1 MAYDETETNN
11 TITSLEGKLRVKQN
25 DMNDAQKIRNQ
36 LIIIKQQY
44 DVNND
49 PITTIDPGTGIAM
62 TQTRK
67 DEIYDACKPLADA
80 VT

>member
-1 MAYDETETNN
+1 MAYDENETNN

-25 DMNDAQKIRNQ
+25 DMNDAQGIRNQ
-36 LIIIKQQY
+36 LISIQQQY
-44 DVNND
+44 DESNN
-49 PITTIDPGTGIAM
+49 PITIIDKGTGVAM
-62 TQTRK
+62 TQARK

>member
-1 MAYDETETNN
+1 MVYDETETNN
-11 TITSLEGKLRVKQN
+11 TITALEGKIRAKHN
-25 DMNDAQKIRNQ
+25 DINDAQNIRNQ
-36 LIIIKQQY
+36 LLSIKQEY
-44 DVNND
+44 DVNNVV
-49 PITTIDPGTGIAM
+49 ITIIDKGTGIAM

>member
-1 MAYDETETNN
+1 MVFDETETNN
-11 TITSLEGKLRVKQN
+11 TITTLEGKIRVKQQDIN
-25 DMNDAQKIRNQ
+25 GTQIIRAQLLSI
-36 LIIIKQQY
+36 QQKY
-44 DVNND
+44 DQTNN
-49 PITTIDPGTGIAM
+49 PITTIDQGTGVAM

>member
-1 MAYDETETNN
+1 MVYDEIETNN

-25 DMNDAQKIRNQ
+25 NMNDAQGIRNQ
-36 LIIIKQQY
+36 LISIQQQY
-44 DVNND
+44 DESNN
-49 PITTIDPGTGIAM
+49 PIIIIDKGTGVAM
-62 TQTRK
+62 TQARK

>member
-1 MAYDETETNN
+1 MVYDEIETNN

-25 DMNDAQKIRNQ
+25 NMNDAQGIRNQ
-36 LIIIKQQY
+36 LISIQQQY
-44 DVNND
+44 DESNN
-49 PITTIDPGTGIAM
+49 PITIIDKGTGVAM
-62 TQTRK
+62 TQARK